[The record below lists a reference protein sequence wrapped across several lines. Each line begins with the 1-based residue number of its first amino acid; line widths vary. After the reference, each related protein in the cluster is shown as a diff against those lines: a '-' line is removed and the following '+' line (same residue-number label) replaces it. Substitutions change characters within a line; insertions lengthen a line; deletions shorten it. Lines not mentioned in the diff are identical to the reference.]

1 MSITFHNP
9 LGPSAPTPKPAPT
22 SPQMT
27 GPSKAA
33 PGMKP
38 QKPKNPAEVFKKK
51 RDLQKKQTE
60 IQTQI
65 RNLHMAG
72 RILGK
77 FVQAIPVQNDP
88 NEDPIYLFSQIR
100 PLLGKLRLAN
110 LCIDNKT
117 QLMTGQSRGKD
128 SSYCVFLRRTTQ
140 ITSDIINR
148 IKMNLN
154 QFQYLV
160 WSENAIE
167 IYLWYPYV
175 PPPQQQTP
183 TTGTPA

>member
-9 LGPSAPTPKPAPT
+9 IGPAPSPAMPSQKQPAKT
-22 SPQMT
+22 S
-27 GPSKAA
+27 

-38 QKPKNPAEVFKKK
+38 TQKPKNPAEVFKKK

-77 FVQAIPVQNDP
+77 FVHAAPLQTNPNDDPV
-88 NEDPIYLFSQIR
+88 YLFDQIR

-110 LCIDNKT
+110 LCMDNKT
-117 QLMTGQSRGKD
+117 QLVVGKNKGKD
-128 SSYCVFLRRTTQ
+128 SLYCLFLRRTTQ
-140 ITSDIINR
+140 ITPDIINR

-154 QFQYLV
+154 QFEYLL
-160 WSENAIE
+160 WSAEAIE
-167 IYLWYPYV
+167 IYLWWPYV
-175 PPPQQQTP
+175 PPVQQQAP
-183 TTGTPA
+183 TTIGPAK